1 MKNLLPVLLLL
12 LSLSAFSQK
21 WQHQSSAFGDIPL
34 SWKTNQQTASL
45 PLDIDND
52 GVEEIILGGRVAA
65 PALIYLKYD
74 RAIGWREFV
83 IEKALL
89 TIETGG
95 AFYDIDGDGDKDV
108 VFGNDLQGNKMW
120 WWENPYPYFNPN
132 VPWKRYEI
140 KKSGGNQHHDQVFG
154 DFKQTGRSQLAF
166 WNQSDKAI
174 YIADIPQDPRA
185 GAWKY
190 EKVYE
195 GSADQTKN
203 WYPEGCDAADVDGDG
218 YEDLIAG
225 NYWFKYDIENKK
237 FKAIKIGNDGG
248 RIRAAKFKVGKR
260 QQFVI
265 SPGDGSGRL
274 MYYETDGNAEITE
287 NWKGKDLI
295 GRELT
300 HVHTLEV
307 ADVNNDGNLDIFV
320 AEMVQWSN
328 DKVDNPKAEAFIL
341 YGDGMGNFEKTIFQR
356 GFDFHEGRLMD
367 IDGDGDIDVVSKPYT
382 WNAPRIDM
390 WLQNG
395 TGTAYPKIN
404 KETEG
409 RIGLELYSL
418 RDYLKTDISGTLKYV
433 KDLGITEVEVAGF
446 PKEMSSA
453 EIKMAIDEAGLQSK
467 SALMG
472 FEDFD
477 TDIEKIIADAKVL
490 GVRYVGMAWIPH
502 RQNQFG
508 LKESD
513 KAIEVFNRAGE
524 RLAQEGMH
532 LFYHGHGYEFK
543 QMDDGSGT
551 YFDYIVRSTNP
562 VNVSYEC
569 DVYWAF
575 HGGQDPTLLLRKYP
589 GRFVALHLKDMAYGQ
604 STGEY
609 SGGTPLTSDVA
620 LGTGQINFT
629 PIMRAAIDTGV
640 KFYFIEDENA
650 DVKKHLPITLRYMK
664 GLR

>member
-1 MKNLLPVLLLL
+1 MKNLLPALLL
-12 LSLSAFSQK
+12 LSLAASSQK

-65 PALIYLKYD
+65 PALIYMKYD

-83 IEKALL
+83 IEKEML
-89 TIETGG
+89 TIEAGG

-108 VFGNDLQGNKMW
+108 VFGNDSQGNKMW

-140 KKSGGNQHHDQVFG
+140 KNSGGNQHHDQVFG
-154 DFKQTGRSQLAF
+154 DFKQTGRAQLAY
-166 WNQSDKAI
+166 WNQSDKTV
-174 YIADIPQDPRA
+174 YIADIPSDPRA
-185 GAWKY
+185 GTWKY

-195 GSADQTKN
+195 GSADETKN
-203 WYPEGCDAADVDGDG
+203 WYPEGIDAADVDGDG
-218 YEDLIAG
+218 YDDLVAG
-225 NYWFKYDIENKK
+225 NYWFKFNLETNK
-237 FKAIKIGNDGG
+237 FKAIKIGDDGG
-248 RIRAAKFKVGKR
+248 RIRAAKFKAGKR
-260 QQFVI
+260 QQFII
-265 SPGDGSGRL
+265 SPGDGSGGL
-274 MYYETDGNAEITE
+274 MYYETNGNTEITA

-295 GRELT
+295 GRELV
-300 HVHTLEV
+300 HGHTLEV

-320 AEMVQWSN
+320 AEMAQWSD

-341 YGDGMGNFEKTIFQR
+341 YGDGLGNFEKTTFQK

-367 IDGDGDIDVVSKPYT
+367 IDGDGDIDVVSKSYT

-395 TGTAYPKIN
+395 TGAAYPKIN
-404 KETEG
+404 KETDG

-418 RDYLKTDISGTLKYV
+418 RDYLKTDIPGTLKYV

-446 PKEMSSA
+446 PNTISNA
-453 EIKMAIDEAGLQSK
+453 EIKKELDKAGLKPK
-467 SALMG
+467 SALMN
-472 FEDFD
+472 FDDFD
-477 TDIEKIIADAKVL
+477 TNIEKVIVDAKAL
-490 GVRYVGMAWIPH
+490 GVRYVGTAWIPH

-532 LFYHGHGYEFK
+532 LFYHGHGFEFK
-543 QMDDGSGT
+543 QMEDGSGT
-551 YFDYIVRSTNP
+551 YFDYIVRNTNP
-562 VNVSYEC
+562 TNVSYEC

-575 HGGQDPTLLLRKYP
+575 HGGQDPALLLRKYP

-620 LGTGQINFT
+620 LGTGQIDFT

-650 DVKKHLPITLRYMK
+650 EVKQHLPITLRYMK